1 MSAETKTRIPT
12 MPQKHKDGNKA
23 ISVWLEKRDRDL
35 LKQLCDLGIIKD
47 RSDFIRKA
55 IAEKAKQEGLTK

>member
-1 MSAETKTRIPT
+1 MLAKPKQDHT

-23 ISVWLEKRDRDL
+23 MSVWLDKKDREL
-35 LKQLCDLGIIKD
+35 LQQLCDLGIIKD

-55 IAEKAKQEGLTK
+55 IKQKAKEEGLAK

>member
-1 MSAETKTRIPT
+1 

>member
-1 MSAETKTRIPT
+1 

-23 ISVWLEKRDRDL
+23 MSVWLDKKDREL
-35 LKQLCDLGIIKD
+35 LQQLCDLGIIKD

-55 IAEKAKQEGLTK
+55 IKQKAKEEGLTK